1 MSSYLTFYL
10 VPKAEDS
17 KPLDL
22 ISYSRNTHIYQYF
35 DETLNVAYIGMGNE
49 TQYTELNTQKVDEV
63 LEAMKEGI
71 SKYQRQISEY
81 EKHAAGNT
89 DIIEYILELKEELDI
104 LEWSLH
110 KVEFIRDIVIEATHS
125 YCDYNKVLCNVD

>member
-1 MSSYLTFYL
+1 MSSYLSFYL

-17 KPLDL
+17 KPLNL
-22 ISYSRNTHIYQYF
+22 ICYSRNTHIYQYF
-35 DETLNVAYIGMGNE
+35 EETIHPTYIGMGDE
-49 TQYTELNTQKVDEV
+49 AQYTELNVQKVDEV

-71 SKYQRQISEY
+71 SRYQRQISEY
-81 EKHAAGNT
+81 EKHAGGNA

-110 KVEFIRDIVIEATHS
+110 KVEFIRDIVYEAS
-125 YCDYNKVLCNVD
+125 CSWNDYNKILCNVD